1 MVAMRDSSGMALA
14 VERFAGWEPL
24 GFEAGDEN
32 WYRFVANGP
41 AAKTDPSGLD
51 LTVITNRDA
60 ALWGGHSAVVIGNHD
75 SGFTMYSYGS
85 EVSGSDSGC
94 PSSSG
99 GSLSVFGPYNSFD
112 RAMLEAYDQGYGT
125 YFGWRTTPEED
136 SNAAQNA
143 YAWKAYTYNVFWRNC
158 ADMVVE
164 AARAADIEFKNTWR
178 PNDVEWRN
186 NGRADYSGSLKDYFG
201 AIPLR

>member
-1 MVAMRDSSGMALA
+1 MVAMRDSSKAALA
-14 VERFAGWEPL
+14 VGRFAGWEPL

-32 WYRFVANGP
+32 WYRFVTNGP

-99 GSLSVFGPYNSFD
+99 GRSLFVGGQGLQSTILVLELYN
-112 RAMLEAYDQGYGT
+112 ALLQLEDVAT
-125 YFGWRTTPEED
+125 LKLLF
-136 SNAAQNA
+136 S
-143 YAWKAYTYNVFWRNC
+143 
-158 ADMVVE
+158 AD
-164 AARAADIEFKNTWR
+164 A
-178 PNDVEWRN
+178 
-186 NGRADYSGSLKDYFG
+186 GL
-201 AIPLR
+201 